1 VRTTLGD
8 AKESSIPAVVGLA
21 ACDPRFTSLLN
32 EAQQRLVQ
40 GPELWWE
47 LLHRYQ
53 VCVHEGCITWP
64 RHIASIISAAVCGA
78 PVTIR
83 TEWFEFLESGYGF
96 RCCPDVCDSPLI
108 DRGSAVLFRDVTQ
121 PGRKLRLF
129 SDRTEGA
136 GLQMGIMGWDDAGRW
151 VRSQDSFGAWRDG
164 EWINVPQSGG
174 ASTTTTTTFKAVTN
188 IIKPKTN
195 GTLGLYQVEST
206 GELRAL
212 GFFEHDE
219 TRPVYRRS
227 FLPSGCAVA
236 CDGTSGSCAGI
247 AVTVLA
253 RREFLPAS
261 ADTDW
266 LIIANLSALKN
277 MMQAIQSEERREAQM
292 AGFYEAKARDILDR
306 EASHYLGN
314 PVQPLRME
322 TRTWG
327 VGSVPLVY

>member
-1 VRTTLGD
+1 
-8 AKESSIPAVVGLA
+8 
-21 ACDPRFTSLLN
+21 
-32 EAQQRLVQ
+32 
-40 GPELWWE
+40 
-47 LLHRYQ
+47 
-53 VCVHEGCITWP
+53 
-64 RHIASIISAAVCGA
+64 
-78 PVTIR
+78 
-83 TEWFEFLESGYGF
+83 
-96 RCCPDVCDSPLI
+96 
-108 DRGSAVLFRDVTQ
+108 
-121 PGRKLRLF
+121 
-129 SDRTEGA
+129 
-136 GLQMGIMGWDDAGRW
+136 MGIMGWDDAGRW

-174 ASTTTTTTFKAVTN
+174 ASTTTATTFKAVTN

-236 CDGTSGSCAGI
+236 CDGSGGTCASI

-322 TRTWG
+322 ARTWG